1 MHAQAWRVADRRA
14 GDAVS
19 NNRKGKMQIG
29 GHFDPADVYT
39 LQELLARETRERGNK
54 KTMQEALEEMVADY
68 CKKHGVTLP
77 STAARKPKGKAG
89 ESV

>member
-1 MHAQAWRVADRRA
+1 VSVDR
-14 GDAVS
+14 
-19 NNRKGKMQIG
+19 KKTMQIG
-29 GHFDPADVYT
+29 GHFDPVDVFT
-39 LQELLARETRERGNK
+39 LQELLMRESRERGRK

-77 STAARKPKGKAG
+77 SVATSKPKGRRK

>member
-1 MHAQAWRVADRRA
+1 MQAQALHLDRRA
-14 GDAVS
+14 GQAMS
-19 NNRKGKMQIG
+19 SNRKGKMQIG

-39 LQELLARETRERGNK
+39 LQELLARETRERGSK

-77 STAARKPKGKAG
+77 SSTGRKG
-89 ESV
+89 